1 MFQFLG
7 VIILLIVNL
16 IGMVLSFL
24 LTILML
30 PFYILAFVL
39 AAIGIHI
46 DNLPNE
52 ENKNIYASIMSTR
65 IIPTLLGIAH

>member
-1 MFQFLG
+1 MFQVLG

-46 DNLPNE
+46 DNKTNE
-52 ENKNIYASIMSTR
+52 IERY
-65 IIPTLLGIAH
+65 

>member
-24 LTILML
+24 LTILMF

-46 DNLPNE
+46 DNKTNE
-52 ENKNIYASIMSTR
+52 IERY
-65 IIPTLLGIAH
+65 